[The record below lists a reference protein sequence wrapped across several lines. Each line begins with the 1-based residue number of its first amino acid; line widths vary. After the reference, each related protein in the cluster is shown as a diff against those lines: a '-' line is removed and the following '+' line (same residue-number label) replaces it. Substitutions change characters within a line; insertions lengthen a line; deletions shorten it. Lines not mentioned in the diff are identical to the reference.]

1 MKLFSS
7 YSLGNTSLN
16 NRIVMAPMTRCRAE
30 NNIPNK
36 LMAEYYAQ
44 RASAGLIITEGTA
57 PSKNGLGYARIPG
70 IYSEAQVEGWKK
82 VTQAVHQQGGK
93 IFIQLMHTGRA
104 SHPLNM
110 EADTRVVAPSPIVL
124 SGEMYTD
131 SEGNQ
136 PYPVPEQMTEQDIQE
151 AIQEFVN
158 AAKNSIEAGADGV
171 ELHAANGYLINQFL
185 SPLSNQRTDSY
196 GGSAENRNRFAIE
209 VAQAV
214 IDAIGADKVGV
225 RISPYGVFNDLA
237 PFEGIDEQYLSLVD
251 AFNNLGV
258 VYLHLVDH
266 SGMGAPE
273 VPVSIKEKLKEAF
286 NNTFIAS
293 GGLDRKKAIDILE
306 ADQGDLVAFG
316 RPFISNPDLVHRL
329 KDDLELTPP
338 DFDTFYTPGEKG
350 YTDYAFKVA
359 E

>member
-7 YSLGNTSLN
+7 YSLGPISLQN
-16 NRIVMAPMTRCRAE
+16 SIVMAPMTRCRAE
-30 NNIPNK
+30 NNIPTD

-70 IYSEAQVEGWKK
+70 IYSSEQVDGWKK
-82 VTQAVHQQGGK
+82 VTSAVHEKGGK
-93 IFIQLMHTGRA
+93 IFMQLMHTGRV

-110 EADTRVVAPSPIVL
+110 TDDARVVAPSAIAM

-131 SEGNQ
+131 AEGNQ
-136 PYPVPEQMTEQDIQE
+136 PYPVPQEMTLEDIKE

-158 AAKNSIEAGADGV
+158 AAKNAIQSGMDGV

-185 SPLSNQRTDSY
+185 SPISNQRTDEY
-196 GGSAENRNRFAIE
+196 GGTAEKRNRFAIE

-214 IDAIGADKVGV
+214 VEAIGADKVGI

-237 PFEGIDEQYLSLVD
+237 PFDGIDEQYLALID
-251 AFNNLGV
+251 ALNALDL
-258 VYLHLVDH
+258 VYLHIVDH

-273 VPVSIKEKLKEAF
+273 VPKSIKQKLKSAF
-286 NNTFIAS
+286 KNTFIAS
-293 GGLDRKKAIDILE
+293 GGLDKEKAEAILE
-306 ADQGDLVAFG
+306 AEEGDLVAFG
-316 RPFISNPDLVHRL
+316 RPFISNPDLVERM
-329 KDDLELTPP
+329 KEDLEIATP

-350 YTDYAFKVA
+350 YTDYEVA
-359 E
+359 VVQ

>member
-30 NNIPNK
+30 NNIPNE

-110 EADTRVVAPSPIVL
+110 EADARVVAPSPIVL

-158 AAKNSIEAGADGV
+158 AAKNSIEAGAEGV

-237 PFEGIDEQYLSLVD
+237 PFDGIDEQYLSLVD